1 MIPEQKAYIAL
12 ALDPIHVGIGGYRL
26 GRVDLAIVREPGT
39 NVPKIPGTS
48 IHGAARMYGAYQCN
62 KPLCAGQGQEQEGQ
76 GGHCKEKSCPICHTF
91 GYTGA
96 ERSYRGV
103 VNVHDALIVAF
114 PIFSSVGPVW
124 ITTVEIARENGL
136 KVQRSDGDGSE
147 VTEAPGEDKVHLGK
161 GVNVTGG
168 LALGSLWFSCGD
180 SVEVV
185 AAEVPETNN
194 SAKIALPFSEIAL
207 PFSAGWMSGPFET
220 IRKRIVVVNDMIFSM
235 LVNSNLEVRTSVSI
249 DPETGA
255 AKHGALFTYE
265 AIPRST
271 VFNLTVVHDEY
282 RSWDGVNGGPR
293 KWTSALAV
301 LEDGLRAMEYLGVG
315 GKGTSGFGR
324 LRVFTDH
331 TSAGHEGGENR

>member
-1 MIPEQKAYIAL
+1 MMPEQKSYIAL
-12 ALDPIHVGIGGYRL
+12 GLDPIHVGIGGYRL

-39 NVPKIPGTS
+39 YVPKIPGTS
-48 IHGAARMYGAYQCN
+48 IHGAARMYGAYQCVR
-62 KPLCAGQGQEQEGQ
+62 PQCAGQGQEQDGQ
-76 GGHCKEKSCPICHTF
+76 GGHCKKETCPICHTF

-96 ERSYRGV
+96 ERSYQGV

-147 VTEAPGEDKVHLGK
+147 ITEAPDEDKVQLGE

-180 SVEVV
+180 SVKVV
-185 AAEVPETNN
+185 AAKTPATNQT
-194 SAKIALPFSEIAL
+194 ADIALSFSD
-207 PFSAGWMSGPFET
+207 GWKSDPFET
-220 IRKRIVVVNDMIFSM
+220 VRKRIVVVNDMIFSM

-249 DPETGA
+249 DPKTGA
-255 AKHGALFTYE
+255 AEHGALFTYE

-282 RSWDGVNGGPR
+282 RGWNDMNGGNR
-293 KWTSALAV
+293 NWTSALAV

-324 LRVFTDH
+324 LRVFTD
-331 TSAGHEGGENR
+331 TVPAGDQGGES